1 MTKMAYPGDLEDR
14 VVVPDENRL
23 VLGTE
28 IVNPNLAVSKTALAA
43 FCEENGIR
51 RLAVY
56 GSALRDDFGPDS
68 DIDLLVEF
76 EPDRI
81 PGLLGVAGMEITL
94 SELFA
99 GSKVDLRTAEDLS
112 PYFRQEVL
120 DMAEVQYMRARCNS
134 PETCQN

>member
-1 MTKMAYPGDLEDR
+1 M
-14 VVVPDENRL
+14 
-23 VLGTE
+23 
-28 IVNPNLAVSKTALAA
+28 NPHLAVSKTALAA

-56 GSALRDDFGPDS
+56 GSALRADFGPHS

-99 GSKVDLRTAEDLS
+99 GRKVDLRTAEDLS

-120 DMAEVQYMRARCNS
+120 DMAEVQYVRA
-134 PETCQN
+134 